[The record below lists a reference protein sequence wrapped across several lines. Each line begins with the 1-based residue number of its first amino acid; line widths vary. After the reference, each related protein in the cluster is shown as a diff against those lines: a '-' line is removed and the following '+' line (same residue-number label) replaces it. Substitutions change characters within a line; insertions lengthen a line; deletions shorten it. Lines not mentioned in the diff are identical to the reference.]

1 MDFQRKEAYG
11 VYDLEEIMTILRGE
25 GGCPW
30 DREQDHHSIRNNFLE
45 ETYEAI
51 DAIDRE
57 DPEALREELG
67 DVLLQVV
74 FHAQME
80 AEKGGFTLDDV
91 ADGICKKLILRH
103 PHIFGDTVAATSEE
117 VLRNWDA
124 IKQVEKGQKTKTD
137 TLVSVPKAF
146 PGLMRAQKVQSRAAK
161 AGFDYDSLDGAFSEM
176 EDEVAELW
184 RAIETGE
191 RAGIEEELGDLLFAA
206 VNVARFVRADAEE
219 MIGRAS
225 DKFIDRFRVVETLAA
240 ERGLELRQMTLDE
253 LTALWNEAKEKLQG

>member
-1 MDFQRKEAYG
+1 MDFQRKDAYG

-51 DAIDRE
+51 DAIDAE
-57 DPEALREELG
+57 DLTALREELG

-74 FHAQME
+74 FHAQIE

-103 PHIFGDTVAATSEE
+103 PHIFGDTVAKTSEE

-124 IKQVEKGQKTKTD
+124 IKQVEKGQATKTD
-137 TLVSVPKAF
+137 TLVSVPKVF

-161 AGFDYDSLDGAFSEM
+161 AGFDYDGLEGAFTEM

-184 RAIETGE
+184 QAIESKKQ
-191 RAGIEEELGDLLFAA
+191 ADIEDELGDLLFAV
-206 VNVARFVRADAEE
+206 VNVARFAKTDAEE
-219 MIGRAS
+219 AIGHAT
-225 DKFIDRFRVVETLAA
+225 DKFIDRFRLVEAIAT
-240 ERGLELRQMTLDE
+240 ERGLDLKTLSLDD
-253 LTALWNEAKEKLQG
+253 LTALWNEAKRKLQG

>member
-1 MDFQRKEAYG
+1 
-11 VYDLEEIMTILRGE
+11 
-25 GGCPW
+25 
-30 DREQDHHSIRNNFLE
+30 
-45 ETYEAI
+45 
-51 DAIDRE
+51 
-57 DPEALREELG
+57 
-67 DVLLQVV
+67 
-74 FHAQME
+74 
-80 AEKGGFTLDDV
+80 
-91 ADGICKKLILRH
+91 
-103 PHIFGDTVAATSEE
+103 
-117 VLRNWDA
+117 
-124 IKQVEKGQKTKTD
+124 
-137 TLVSVPKAF
+137 
-146 PGLMRAQKVQSRAAK
+146 MRAQKVQSRAAK

-219 MIGRAS
+219 MIGRAF